1 MAASIHLGS
10 GILGHPSGAVMR
22 RYRRG
27 WLRGYVQPHRAPW
40 PAAFASSSAVAVW
53 EFLIIFESFFWGL
66 WTQPVSVPGIPQS
79 IVALQTWGFAE
90 HSLSFLGGPI
100 KK

>member
-10 GILGHPSGAVMR
+10 GILGHPGGAVMR
-22 RYRRG
+22 QYRRG

-53 EFLIIFESFFWGL
+53 EFLIIFESFFG
-66 WTQPVSVPGIPQS
+66 VSGPSQS
-79 IVALQTWGFAE
+79 RFRVF
-90 HSLSFLGGPI
+90 HSQ
-100 KK
+100 